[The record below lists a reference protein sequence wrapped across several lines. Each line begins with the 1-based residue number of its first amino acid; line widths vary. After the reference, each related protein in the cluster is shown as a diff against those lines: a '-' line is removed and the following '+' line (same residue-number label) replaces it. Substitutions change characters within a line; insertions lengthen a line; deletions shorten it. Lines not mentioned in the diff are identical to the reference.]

1 MSDRERFDIPVVVFI
16 FKRLDTLEKIFARL
30 AEIRPKKL
38 YLIADQGRDDAER
51 SAAAEVREGVEAFIT
66 WDCEVV
72 RDYAKENR
80 GVYGNIALGAKKV
93 FEQEPMAIFLED
105 DNLPSASFF
114 PFCEEMLNRYKLF
127 AATGTRDL
135 EGYNRLAAEREEL
148 HPMPQIV
155 IIIDELADLM
165 IVSQVELVKGEGG
178 AASAVEGLG
187 VAAAHATGEKCERCW
202 KYSAT
207 IGSHAA
213 HPTLCA
219 RCASVV
225 EA

>member
-1 MSDRERFDIPVVVFI
+1 MPKRSCNDAVYDLLNSIP
-16 FKRLDTLEKIFARL
+16 
-30 AEIRPKKL
+30 
-38 YLIADQGRDDAER
+38 
-51 SAAAEVREGVEAFIT
+51 
-66 WDCEVV
+66 
-72 RDYAKENR
+72 
-80 GVYGNIALGAKKV
+80 
-93 FEQEPMAIFLED
+93 M
-105 DNLPSASFF
+105 
-114 PFCEEMLNRYKLF
+114 
-127 AATGTRDL
+127 
-135 EGYNRLAAEREEL
+135 
-148 HPMPQIV
+148 
-155 IIIDELADLM
+155 DELADLM

-202 KYSAT
+202 KYSSS